1 MPGSSEENIRVN
13 RSETFYESS
22 VILCSAAKHCGKCS
36 LDKKDPLSYR
46 KLYANDRCNVL
57 WTDLGRVINGDI
69 RKIKIKSCFKRLMIR
84 F

>member
-13 RSETFYESS
+13 GSETFYESS

-46 KLYANDRCNVL
+46 KLYANDRCNVVL
-57 WTDLGRVINGDI
+57 
-69 RKIKIKSCFKRLMIR
+69 
-84 F
+84 